1 MEGLL
6 SKINCV
12 SLEYHE
18 LEGSGSC
25 SSSADDDG
33 DGEPTPCNSPRGVR
47 KTQPP
52 SLSVPIPELDTG
64 QNTLTRSQIAQVTNT
79 LHRQNS
85 VKDPSK
91 TALHEPRY
99 LLIETQKRSNLGIS
113 LVGGN
118 AVGIFVHSVQPDSL
132 ADNAG
137 LRTGDQIL
145 EYNGSDLRHATA
157 EEAAYEL
164 AKPADKVTVLAH
176 YKLDSKYSI
185 RQQTYV

>member
-1 MEGLL
+1 MRYL
-6 SKINCV
+6 IV
-12 SLEYHE
+12 EYHE

-25 SSSADDDG
+25 SSSAEEDG

-47 KTQPP
+47 KTQPL
-52 SLSVPIPELDTG
+52 SLPRPELDTG
-64 QNTLTRSQIAQVTNT
+64 QNTLTRSQIAQVTST

-85 VKDPSK
+85 VKEPPK
-91 TALHEPRY
+91 NALHEPRY

-118 AVGIFVHSVQPDSL
+118 AVGIFVHSVQPESL

-145 EYNGSDLRHATA
+145 EYNGTDLRHATA

-176 YKLDSKYSI
+176 YKIDRKFFNYFITVSLLKYFHLS
-185 RQQTYV
+185 